1 MEGDDVTMRRL
12 LAAIIATGCCLLTNV
27 PTGVATGPIETYQN
41 WSDDLKSYTQTVCDE
56 YDVDYSLALGVIYN
70 ESRFQSSLTHLN
82 SNGTTDYGLMQ
93 VNEVNLEYLH
103 KTVGINSMHELLDD
117 RTGIRCGVQLLAY
130 HKQYTKNDST
140 ALLRYQIGA
149 GKYKQYLK
157 AGRYTNQT
165 HQQVLTYQSEFK
177 SYLDSLE
184 PQKNILVEQRIQK
197 LINRWSVPPLI
208 CWCSSEA
215 EHGTCN
221 TGVEISKF
229 STSSINSGRPHQRL
243 CITKENNYDY

>member
-1 MEGDDVTMRRL
+1 MRRL

-56 YDVDYSLALGVIYN
+56 YDVDYSLALSVIYN
-70 ESRFQSSLTHLN
+70 ESRFQSGLTHLN

-103 KTVGINSMHELLDD
+103 KTVGINSMNELLND
-117 RTGIRCGVQLLAY
+117 RVGIRCGVQLLAY

-165 HQQVLTYQSEFK
+165 HQQVLTYQTEFK

-184 PQKNILVEQRIQK
+184 PQKNILVE
-197 LINRWSVPPLI
+197 
-208 CWCSSEA
+208 
-215 EHGTCN
+215 
-221 TGVEISKF
+221 
-229 STSSINSGRPHQRL
+229 
-243 CITKENNYDY
+243 

>member
-1 MEGDDVTMRRL
+1 MRKLLVAVIVTGCSL
-12 LAAIIATGCCLLTNV
+12 LANTLAAAAADSVNL
-27 PTGVATGPIETYQN
+27 YQAWN
-41 WSDDLKSYTQTVCDE
+41 DDLKSYTQTICAE
-56 YDVDYSLALGVIYN
+56 YDVDYSLVLGVIYN
-70 ESRFQSSLTHLN
+70 ESRFQSGLTHAN
-82 SNGTTDYGLMQ
+82 SNGTVDYGLMQ
-93 VNEVNLEYLH
+93 VNEVNFDYLN
-103 KTVGINSMHELLDD
+103 KTLGIRSMSELLDD
-117 RTGIRCGVQLLAY
+117 KTGIRCGVRLLAY
-130 HKQYTKNDST
+130 HKQYTQNDSA

-157 AGRYTNQT
+157 VGRYTNQT
-165 HQQVLTYQSEFK
+165 HQRVLTYQTEFK

-184 PQKNILVEQRIQK
+184 PQKNILVEHRIQK

-221 TGVEISKF
+221 AGVKISKF
-229 STSSINSGRPHQRL
+229 FTSSINSGRPHQRL